1 MSTMIEVSGRLV
13 SVMVPL
19 TIFVGWIHVMF
30 VEKVKHLV
38 LVSRFWTKQ
47 NTNSAKMLQWRERK
61 EMMQTMETLVGMT
74 RRYPR

>member
-30 VEKVKHLV
+30 VEKVKLLV
-38 LVSRFWTKQ
+38 LVSRVWTKQ
-47 NTNSAKMLQWRERK
+47 NTSSAKMLQWRERK